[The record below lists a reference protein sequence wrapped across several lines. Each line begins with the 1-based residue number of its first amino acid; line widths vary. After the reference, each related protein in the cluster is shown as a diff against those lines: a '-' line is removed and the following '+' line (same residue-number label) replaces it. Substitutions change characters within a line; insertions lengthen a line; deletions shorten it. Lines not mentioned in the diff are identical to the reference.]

1 MKTKTI
7 SDIKKE
13 MLFSEM
19 HSLLISGL
27 DFSRA
32 FGMLIDSETDRHVK
46 ASLEGIYESVIK
58 GKSLGSA
65 FESSGRFSTLDCG
78 VITIGEETGK
88 LCEAL
93 SFLSGYYAAKV
104 GQKRMIMG
112 AVSYPLI
119 IICVAVIVLIF
130 MILVIVPMFEQVY
143 ARMGGEMPGI
153 TQFIITLSKN
163 FHYHLFAVL
172 AIVAACWF
180 LLSVY
185 GKTDKVQELKSNII
199 LKTPMLGM
207 FMRKSTQA
215 RFCNLLFLLYSS
227 GVPLLRGIT
236 MLRDII
242 TFYPYRKSFAD
253 ICDGLNKGES
263 IADVMERYSSIYD
276 KKLIVLIRV
285 GEQTN
290 RLGQMLQKQGEDITQ
305 ELNHKLK
312 GIGSTLEP
320 ILILFVGAIV
330 ALILIAMYM
339 PMFMIG
345 GVIN

>member
-1 MKTKTI
+1 MIKAI
-7 SDIKKE
+7 SDTKKE
-13 MLFSEM
+13 MLFSEL

-32 FGMLIDSETDRHVK
+32 FGMLIDSETDKNLRMT
-46 ASLEGIYESVIK
+46 LEEIYESVIR
-58 GKSLGSA
+58 GKNLGKA
-65 FESSGRFSTLDCG
+65 FDGSGRFSNLDSG

-93 SFLSGYYAAKV
+93 SFLASYYASKV
-104 GQKRMIMG
+104 SQKRMIMG
-112 AVSYPLI
+112 AVSYPI
-119 IICVAVIVLIF
+119 IIISVAMIVLVF

-172 AIVAACWF
+172 AVVAVCWF

-185 GKTDKVQELKSNII
+185 GKTERVEELKSKLI
-199 LKTPMLGM
+199 LNTPMLGM

-227 GVPLLRGIT
+227 GVPLLRAIN
-236 MLRDII
+236 MLKDII
-242 TFYPYRKSFAD
+242 TFYPYRKSFGN
-253 ICDGLNKGES
+253 ICEGLNAGES
-263 IADVMERYSSIYD
+263 IADVMERYPAIYD

>member
-1 MKTKTI
+1 MTTKAI
-7 SDIKKE
+7 SDPKKE
-13 MLFSEM
+13 MLFSEL

-32 FGMLIDSETDRHVK
+32 FRMLIDSENETNIRT
-46 ASLEGIYESVIK
+46 SLEEIYEFVIR
-58 GKSLGSA
+58 GKNLGKA
-65 FESSGRFSTLDCG
+65 FESSSRFTTLDCG

-93 SFLSGYYAAKV
+93 SFLSGYYASKV
-104 GQKRMIMG
+104 AQKRMIMG
-112 AVSYPLI
+112 AVSYPI
-119 IICVAVIVLIF
+119 IIMSVAVIVLVF

-143 ARMGGEMPGI
+143 ARMGGEMPVI

-172 AIVAACWF
+172 AVVAVCWF
-180 LLSVY
+180 VLSVY
-185 GKTDKVQELKSNII
+185 GKRESVLEWKSKII
-199 LKTPMLGM
+199 LNTPMLGM

-215 RFCNLLFLLYSS
+215 RFCKLLFLLYSS
-227 GVPLLRGIT
+227 GVPLLRGIN
-236 MLRDII
+236 MLKDII
-242 TFYPYRKSFAD
+242 TFYPYRKSFGT
-253 ICDGLNKGES
+253 ICDGLNRGES
-263 IADVMERYSSIYD
+263 IAEVMERHPTIYD

-290 RLGQMLQKQGEDITQ
+290 RLGQMLQKQGDDITQ

-312 GIGSTLEP
+312 GIGNTLEP

-330 ALILIAMYM
+330 AVILIAMYM
-339 PMFMIG
+339 PMFMMG